1 MMSASNVDSQVPEHR
16 GHPTPEERAQ
26 CVIMRLEQFIREGRT
41 IDEGMSLKKWQAM
54 ALTEIAVAIAEAE
67 KCQDHDEI
75 NSRRV
80 LLVAA
85 VAMVTIGFWGTAVS
99 FHHVGHLVAGIICA
113 GAGAVLLFVI
123 GHWRFRKWNNRRNA
137 KVRGKRL
144 KRIENLN
151 TRIKRLEREL
161 VKQEEALEED
171 LRKRQ
176 IFSIALEDSLQN

>member
-1 MMSASNVDSQVPEHR
+1 MSANNADFQVPEHR
-16 GHPTPEERAQ
+16 ENPTPEERAQ

-67 KCQDHDEI
+67 KCQDHEEI

-80 LLVAA
+80 LFVAA

-113 GAGAVLLFVI
+113 GAGAVLLLVI
-123 GHWRFRKWNNRRNA
+123 GHWRFRKWNNRRNVKERA
-137 KVRGKRL
+137 KRL
-144 KRIENLN
+144 KRVENLN
-151 TRIKRLEREL
+151 KRIKRLEMEL
-161 VKQEEALEED
+161 VKEEEAIEEAL
-171 LRKRQ
+171 RKRRLLM
-176 IFSIALEDSLQN
+176 SR

>member
-1 MMSASNVDSQVPEHR
+1 MIKSNNHDFQDSELR
-16 GHPTPEERAQ
+16 EHPTPEERAQ

-67 KCQDHDEI
+67 NSQDQGEI

-80 LLVAA
+80 LFVAA
-85 VAMVTIGFWGTAVS
+85 AAMITIGFWGTAVS
-99 FHHVGHLVAGIICA
+99 FHRVGYLAAGIICA

-137 KVRGKRL
+137 KERAKRL
-144 KRIENLN
+144 KRVENLN
-151 TRIKRLEREL
+151 KRIKRLEMEL
-161 VKQEEALEED
+161 VKEEEAIEEAL
-171 LRKRQ
+171 RKRRLLM
-176 IFSIALEDSLQN
+176 SR

>member
-1 MMSASNVDSQVPEHR
+1 MISVNNANSQVPEHR
-16 GHPTPEERAQ
+16 EHPTPEERAQ

-67 KCQDHDEI
+67 KCQDHEEI

-80 LLVAA
+80 LFVAA

-113 GAGAVLLFVI
+113 GAGAVLLLVI
-123 GHWRFRKWNNRRNA
+123 GHWRFRKWNNRRNVKERA
-137 KVRGKRL
+137 KRL
-144 KRIENLN
+144 KRVENLN
-151 TRIKRLEREL
+151 KRIKRLEMEL
-161 VKQEEALEED
+161 VKEEEAIEEAL
-171 LRKRQ
+171 RKRRLLM
-176 IFSIALEDSLQN
+176 SR

>member
-1 MMSASNVDSQVPEHR
+1 MLSASNVDSQVPEHR
-16 GHPTPEERAQ
+16 EHPTPEERAQ

-67 KCQDHDEI
+67 NYQNYDEI

-80 LLVAA
+80 LFVAA

-99 FHHVGHLVAGIICA
+99 FHQVGHLVAGIICA

-137 KVRGKRL
+137 KVREKRL
-144 KRIENLN
+144 KRVENLN
-151 TRIKRLEREL
+151 ARIKRLEREL
-161 VKQEEALEED
+161 VKQEEALEKD

-176 IFSIALEDSLQN
+176 IFSIALEDSVQN